1 MESECVLSVVLGVP
15 LLVFSQAAEEE
26 EEESVQRNVMVAAF
40 QTDIVGTALE
50 GKFAVGTVSHQEN
63 MGVLEPARYFAA
75 SLTPDSLD

>member
-15 LLVFSQAAEEE
+15 LLVFSQAAEE

-63 MGVLEPARYFAA
+63 IGVWEPARHFAA
-75 SLTPDSLD
+75 SLTLDSLD